1 MYYIMAKHTKKRH
14 VRRTR
19 KNGRRKSQKGSG
31 LKKIV
36 KKILGY
42 KGEIEPEWLDLKN
55 QVLPNKHKR
64 PSIFS
69 SRTLY
74 DENSLS
80 SAIIKEK
87 EKASRLPRF
96 RPIPGRGYLV

>member
-1 MYYIMAKHTKKRH
+1 MSKYTKKRH

-19 KNGRRKSQKGSG
+19 KHGRRKSQKGSGG

-42 KGEIEPEWLDLKN
+42 NKGDVEPEWLDLRN
-55 QVLPNKHKR
+55 QVLDNDKR

-69 SRTLY
+69 SVKLY
-74 DENSLS
+74 DEKR
-80 SAIIKEK
+80 AINEKK
-87 EKASRLPRF
+87 EKASGLPRF
-96 RPIPGRGYLV
+96 RRTTVRGSLI